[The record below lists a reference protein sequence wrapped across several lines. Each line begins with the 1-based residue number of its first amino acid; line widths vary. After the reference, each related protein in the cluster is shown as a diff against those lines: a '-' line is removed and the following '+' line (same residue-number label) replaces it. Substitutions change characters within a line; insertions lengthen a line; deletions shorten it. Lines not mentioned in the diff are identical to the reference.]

1 MINFILPTRI
11 PLRVGSKA
19 YPIQLNPYRNW
30 NHFLSNKLKQ
40 MYTEH
45 LRGVLTNLPK
55 LEPPIRIEYTLTTKD
70 NRGRDLGNM
79 CYIVD
84 KFFCDALV
92 HYGLIED
99 DNYFIIP
106 KICFTFNGLNKN
118 IQEPYQIEVTIY
130 DKNDRQFNDQSS

>member
-1 MINFILPTRI
+1 
-11 PLRVGSKA
+11 
-19 YPIQLNPYRNW
+19 
-30 NHFLSNKLKQ
+30 

-45 LRGVLTNLPK
+45 LRGVLSNLPK
-55 LEPPIRIEYTLTTKD
+55 LEPPIRLVYTLTTKD

-106 KICFTFNGLNKN
+106 KIWFNFKGLDKN

-130 DKNDRQFNDQSS
+130 DKNDREQQLIS